1 MNGVAR
7 FKETWNGLETRGQVT
22 LVGAALA
29 VIVTMFF
36 LYSFASRPSYT
47 TLATGLDPARTG
59 QAQKALDTAGISYT
73 IANGGTEIDVLAGQE
88 SRARIAL
95 ATKGVL
101 GNGRVDFSIFDKSSL
116 GATDFQQQVNYQ
128 RALEG
133 EIATTIEAI
142 QGVTSAQ
149 VQLVL
154 PQDSLFAS
162 SQQNAT
168 AAVLISGGSNLDGQT
183 VRGMAHLVASSVKG
197 LDAQNVTITDETG
210 SMLWP
215 QTGGDTGTAAST
227 KLQADQLYAA
237 QLSSQINA
245 LLTTTLGAG
254 KAVARVN
261 ADLNVDK
268 TSIEQVT
275 YAKKGSPLTQQ
286 TDQEKLTSKGG
297 GAAVP
302 SGTSVNTPNTSYPA
316 VGSANSSSNYTHHTA
331 QTTYGL
337 AKKVL
342 HTDVAPGSVRRLDVA
357 LLVDRSVPVA
367 QVAQL
372 QKSVASLAG
381 VVPARGDTLAVSRIT
396 FAKQAPATV
405 AGGSPLAFLQN
416 PIGLVKGALAVLGSI
431 VFLFFMRRA
440 LKRREGELAVA
451 EPTWLRELE
460 GSVPL
465 RELEEAPA
473 TLALPPSE
481 LDGFKSELEEIARRS
496 PEALALQVNQWMKE

>member
-1 MNGVAR
+1 MNAVAR

-29 VIVTMFF
+29 VLVTMFL

-47 TLATGLDPARTG
+47 TLATGLDPAKTG
-59 QAQKALDTAGISYT
+59 QAQKALDAAGVAYT
-73 IANGGTEIDVLAGQE
+73 IANGGTEIDVRAGQE
-88 SRARIAL
+88 SRARVAL

-101 GNGRVDFSIFDKSSL
+101 SGGRVDFSIFDKQSL

-133 EIATTIEAI
+133 EVATTIEAI
-142 QGVTSAQ
+142 QGVTAAQ

-154 PQDSLFAS
+154 PQESLFAS
-162 SQQNAT
+162 SQQHAT
-168 AAVLISGGSNLDGQT
+168 AAVLITGGSNLDGAT
-183 VRGMAHLVASSVKG
+183 VRGIAHLVASSVKG
-197 LDAQNVTITDETG
+197 LDAQSVTITDETG

-215 QTGGDTGTAAST
+215 QSGGDGGTGAST

-237 QLSSQINA
+237 QLSSQINT
-245 LLTTTLGAG
+245 LLTTTLGSG
-254 KAVARVN
+254 KALARVN

-268 TSIEQVT
+268 TSIDQVT
-275 YAKKGSPLTQQ
+275 YAKKGAPLTQQ

-302 SGTSVNTPNTSYPA
+302 AGTSVNTPSPSYPA
-316 VGSANSSSNYTHHTA
+316 VGSSNSQSNYTHQTA

-337 AKKVL
+337 AKKVQ
-342 HTDVAPGSVRRLDVA
+342 HTEVAPGSVRRLDVA
-357 LLVDRSVPVA
+357 LLVDRSVPAA

-372 QKSVASLAG
+372 RRSVASVAG

-396 FAKQAPATV
+396 FAKQTPATV
-405 AGGSPLAFLQN
+405 AGSSPLGFLQN
-416 PIGLVKGALAVLGSI
+416 PLSLAKGGLAVLGSI
-431 VFLFFMRRA
+431 VFLFLMRRT
-440 LKRREGELAVA
+440 LKRREGEAVVA

-460 GSVPL
+460 GTVPL

-473 TLALPPSE
+473 TFALPPSE
-481 LDGFKSELEEIARRS
+481 LDGFKTELEEIARRS